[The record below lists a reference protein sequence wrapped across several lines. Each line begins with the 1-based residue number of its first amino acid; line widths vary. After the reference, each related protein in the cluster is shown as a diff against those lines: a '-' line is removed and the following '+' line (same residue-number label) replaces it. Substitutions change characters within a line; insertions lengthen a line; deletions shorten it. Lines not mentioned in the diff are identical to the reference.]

1 MSQLHVV
8 ILAAGQGKRM
18 RSGLPKVLHQ
28 IGGQA
33 LLAHV
38 VKSAGALEPEAIHV
52 VYGHG
57 GEQVRDALSQMKL
70 HWAEQAER
78 RGTGHAVA
86 QALPA
91 IADDAAVLVLYGDVP
106 LVRPDTLRPVL
117 EAARRGE
124 VGLLSVMLDDPS
136 GYGRIVRDPDGRVR
150 SIVEDKDATADELAI
165 REGNTGILAA
175 PAARLKAWLSEVKD
189 DNAQGE
195 YYLTDVIGL
204 AVSEGETVSVS
215 KAPTPVEVM
224 GVNDRVQLAE
234 LERAYQRRRVEE
246 LMLGGAT
253 LRDPAR
259 VDVRG
264 EVNVGQDV
272 TIDVNV
278 ILEGKVT
285 LGDGVQV
292 GPNTVIRDA
301 TIEAG
306 AKVHANCVIEQAHVG
321 PASQIGPY
329 ARLRPGADL
338 ADNVRI
344 GNFVEVK
351 NSRFGSG
358 SKSNHLTYIG
368 DTDVGEAVNVGA
380 GTIVCNYDGVNK
392 HRTVIGDRAFIGSG
406 VELVAPVTVREG
418 ATIGAGSTITAEAPA
433 DKLTVARARQA
444 TLDGWRRPVKKG

>member
-124 VGLLSVMLDDPS
+124 VGLLSVMLDDPN